1 MDAPRRSPGRS
12 DRKRA
17 ASRSPLGNGIKR
29 EKSDSK
35 QEDTFSA
42 LEREIRFELT
52 SVFSL
57 CSHSDKEVHVS
68 LPNHV
73 HVSVQKERL
82 ELVQKKISEL
92 KAEMDSLPKD
102 SSGAALE
109 LEEVDCGK
117 RPVSFG
123 LL

>member
-1 MDAPRRSPGRS
+1 M
-12 DRKRA
+12 
-17 ASRSPLGNGIKR
+17 
-29 EKSDSK
+29 
-35 QEDTFSA
+35 
-42 LEREIRFELT
+42 
-52 SVFSL
+52 
-57 CSHSDKEVHVS
+57 S